1 LSIVEQFDAASLPGV
16 QTVTL
21 TIGRFLLP
29 YGADDMVIGT
39 VLVALLDV
47 GEADASVARVVVLVV
62 ELVVLLLEV
71 VLPEVLELVVLVVEP
86 ELPPPPHAARP
97 IATAVARTPTNA
109 RIIFFPV
116 YWMSPALNPCGNA

>member
-29 YGADDMVIGT
+29 YGADEMVIGT

-47 GEADASVARVVVLVV
+47 GEAEASVARVVVLVV
-62 ELVVLLLEV
+62 ELVVLLEV
-71 VLPEVLELVVLVVEP
+71 VLPEVLELVVLVVES

-97 IATAVARTPTNA
+97 IATAAARTPTNA
-109 RIIFFPV
+109 RIIF
-116 YWMSPALNPCGNA
+116 SPFTGCRRH